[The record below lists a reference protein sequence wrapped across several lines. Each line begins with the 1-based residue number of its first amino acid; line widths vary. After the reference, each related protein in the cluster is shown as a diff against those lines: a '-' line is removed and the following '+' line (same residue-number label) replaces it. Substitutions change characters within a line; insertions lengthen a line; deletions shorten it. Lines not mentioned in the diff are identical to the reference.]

1 MTKNPNDN
9 SLLDRFKDIN
19 PKEINWFPGHMF
31 KAGKQ
36 LQQTLKRVDVVLEL
50 RDARIPLASVN
61 LEFEKLLG
69 EKKRLVLFNK
79 TSLAEEETIQD
90 WVRYFKV
97 QGISFIFIDVLEKR
111 GLKRV
116 LPEIRKMMKPRQER
130 FERKGITP
138 PALRLMVIGIPN
150 VGKSSLING
159 LTRRKATETGPTPGV
174 TRHQEWIVLDR
185 DVELLDTP
193 GILFPK
199 IATLEMGLQLTL
211 TGAIKDE
218 IVGRERIAEYLLS
231 VLQERD
237 ASVFFEHYK
246 LNPQHQ
252 ELEAPQLLE
261 IIGQK
266 RGCLKKGGVDL
277 ERASAMLLKDFRSGK
292 LGRISLET
300 LRNS

>member
-1 MTKNPNDN
+1 MSKKDNDN

-36 LQQTLKRVDVVLEL
+36 LQQMLKRVDVVLEL
-50 RDARIPLASVN
+50 RAARIPLASVN

-90 WVRYFKV
+90 WGRYFKV

-116 LPEIRKMMKPRQER
+116 LPEIWRMMKPRQER

-138 PALRLMVIGIPN
+138 PVLRLMVIGIPN

-159 LTRRKATETGPTPGV
+159 LTRRKAAETGPTPGV

-237 ASVFFEHYK
+237 ASAFFEHYK
-246 LNPQHQ
+246 LDPQHQ

-266 RGCLKKGGVDL
+266 RGCLKKGGVDF

-292 LGRISLET
+292 LGRISLER

>member
-1 MTKNPNDN
+1 MSKKDNDN

-36 LQQTLKRVDVVLEL
+36 LQQMLKRVDVVLEL

-90 WVRYFKV
+90 WGRYFKV

-111 GLKRV
+111 GLKKV
-116 LPEIRKMMKPRQER
+116 LPEIRRMMQPRQER

-211 TGAIKDE
+211 TGAKE
-218 IVGRERIAEYLLS
+218 IGSSIGAVTISGSTACNS
-231 VLQERD
+231 QESND
-237 ASVFFEHYK
+237 S
-246 LNPQHQ
+246 
-252 ELEAPQLLE
+252 
-261 IIGQK
+261 
-266 RGCLKKGGVDL
+266 
-277 ERASAMLLKDFRSGK
+277 
-292 LGRISLET
+292 
-300 LRNS
+300 